1 MRPTSVDVDEIKDRI
16 FAMGRG
22 QRHRKW
28 VGKLAPAQTWPLPST
43 QPEWTVEDAEPAE
56 LRVWRKPEAEQRR
69 GQGVAKI
76 GNVRVSFPIKFGI
89 GSGVGGVDSGGLM
102 LRLAR
107 VEGGCGVQNDHDF
120 DHTLSSGMRR
130 GSSKTVESVGN
141 VVDAASIILLS
152 QAFCGPV
159 ATVAMGCMAVVG
171 FIQAVAP
178 HVIGLFGLQQHTSSM
193 ITIQESIPTRVEE
206 FSAASLLLSI
216 GIPLLKS
223 QNRQLYETLR
233 CVGAA
238 IPVGL
243 GYAITT
249 SQVKKLPKGGFRKGE
264 AMWRHRHR
272 WAAKRLCGLMTE
284 FREPSA
290 LGWLV
295 DLIEKSTAIPG
306 TRGFLSRSSL
316 PGINQQCL
324 YNISTPLPLS
334 FKSRENLPYE
344 KEAEKEIVVSTPPDI
359 LKKDPKK
366 LDLTIVDSYDYNGN
380 ADRIIGSLPTNDWEV
395 VESSGTN
402 DFLNNLSEVHRG
414 WRGFKQK
421 ASLFSRGCWLAA
433 IFIPFMVFAFLL
445 YFISTFLSAA
455 WREHL
460 QCVVWK
466 MLRYCLERGGA
477 AFIKWGQWSSTRE
490 DLFPESLCTILGR
503 LHDQAP
509 THSYRETRKAILE
522 HLKRP
527 IEAIFDDFPIK
538 PCASGSIAQVYR
550 AKLKDR
556 GDGTPLNVAVKV
568 RHPSVALRIYQ
579 DFQIM
584 SAVADVVQGLPALR
598 WLNLRQSIDQFSH
611 TMTSQADLRVEA
623 INLQRFY
630 NNFEGLHKT
639 VVWPKL
645 IPDLVS
651 EGVIV
656 ETFERGSA
664 LHEFLRK
671 RSTLNTQIAAVGVD
685 AYLKMILTD
694 NFVHTDLHPGNI
706 LARMAEN
713 DKGEC
718 IEQLQLVLL
727 DFGLAEEL
735 PPRVRYHFL
744 SFIMNIGAADG
755 ERAARHLLQFSWPNV
770 QRCPRP
776 ELLTADLKV
785 LFERECDLRIR
796 PIDLNH
802 VLKQVLQLCRKHEVT
817 IDSSY
822 ASLVVAV
829 CVLVGFARS
838 LDPELSIMD
847 AAVPCL
853 FLYNLVG
860 RIPGGIYG

>member
-1 MRPTSVDVDEIKDRI
+1 M
-16 FAMGRG
+16 
-22 QRHRKW
+22 
-28 VGKLAPAQTWPLPST
+28 
-43 QPEWTVEDAEPAE
+43 
-56 LRVWRKPEAEQRR
+56 
-69 GQGVAKI
+69 
-76 GNVRVSFPIKFGI
+76 
-89 GSGVGGVDSGGLM
+89 
-102 LRLAR
+102 
-107 VEGGCGVQNDHDF
+107 
-120 DHTLSSGMRR
+120 
-130 GSSKTVESVGN
+130 
-141 VVDAASIILLS
+141 
-152 QAFCGPV
+152 
-159 ATVAMGCMAVVG
+159 
-171 FIQAVAP
+171 
-178 HVIGLFGLQQHTSSM
+178 
-193 ITIQESIPTRVEE
+193 
-206 FSAASLLLSI
+206 
-216 GIPLLKS
+216 
-223 QNRQLYETLR
+223 
-233 CVGAA
+233 
-238 IPVGL
+238 
-243 GYAITT
+243 
-249 SQVKKLPKGGFRKGE
+249 
-264 AMWRHRHR
+264 
-272 WAAKRLCGLMTE
+272 
-284 FREPSA
+284 
-290 LGWLV
+290 
-295 DLIEKSTAIPG
+295 
-306 TRGFLSRSSL
+306 
-316 PGINQQCL
+316 
-324 YNISTPLPLS
+324 STPLPLCL
-334 FKSRENLPYE
+334 KSKEKITYQ
-344 KEAEKEIVVSTPPDI
+344 KEAEKEIIVSTPPDI
-359 LKKDPKK
+359 LKKDPKD
-366 LDLTIVDSYDYNGN
+366 DLSIVDSYNYNGS
-380 ADRIIGSLPTNDWEV
+380 ADHIVGSLPSHDWEL
-395 VESSGTN
+395 VEKSGAT
-402 DFLNNLSEVHRG
+402 DFLDSLSEVHSG
-414 WRGFKQK
+414 WRGFRQK
-421 ASLFSRGCWLAA
+421 MSLFYRACWLAA
-433 IFIPFMVFAFLL
+433 IFIPFMILAFPL
-445 YFISTFLSAA
+445 YFISTLLSAY
-455 WREHL
+455 WKEYL
-460 QCVVWK
+460 QCTVWV

-490 DLFPESLCTILGR
+490 DLFPDSLCRILGR

-509 THSYRETRKAILE
+509 THSYKQTRRAILK
-522 HLKRP
+522 HFKRP
-527 IEAIFDDFPIK
+527 IEAIFDDFPLK
-538 PCASGSIAQVYR
+538 PFASGSIAQVYR
-550 AKLKDR
+550 ARLKGR
-556 GDGTPLNVAVKV
+556 GDDTPLNVAVKV
-568 RHPSVALRIYQ
+568 RHPAVALRIYQ

-584 SAVADVVQGLPALR
+584 SFVADIVQGLPALR

-630 NNFEGLHKT
+630 NNFQGLHQT

-656 ETFERGSA
+656 ETFERGAA

-671 RSTLNTQIAAVGVD
+671 RSSLNTQIAAVGVD

-755 ERAARHLLQFSWPNV
+755 ERAAHHLLHFSWPNP

-776 ELLTADLKV
+776 ELLVADMKI
-785 LFERECDLRIR
+785 LFDQECDLRVR
-796 PIDLNH
+796 SIDLNS

>member
-1 MRPTSVDVDEIKDRI
+1 MAKLSPVKVRPPPSSIK
-16 FAMGRG
+16 
-22 QRHRKW
+22 
-28 VGKLAPAQTWPLPST
+28 
-43 QPEWTVEDAEPAE
+43 PEWTVQNVEAMNSKG
-56 LRVWRKPEAEQRR
+56 KPEAGQRRR
-69 GQGVAKI
+69 GQGVVRI
-76 GNVRVSFPIKFGI
+76 GNVRVSFPVKFGI
-89 GSGVGGVDSGGLM
+89 GLGIGGVDSGGLV

-107 VEGGCGVQNDHDF
+107 VEGGCGVQNDHDC
-120 DHTLSSGMRR
+120 DSTISSGRR
-130 GSSKTVESVGN
+130 RSGNKALESGIN
-141 VVDAASIILLS
+141 VVDAASILLLS

-159 ATVAMGCMAVVG
+159 ASIAMGCMAVVG
-171 FIQAVAP
+171 FIQAIAP
-178 HVIGLFGLQQHTSSM
+178 HVMGRFDSSASM
-193 ITIQESIPTRVEE
+193 ITLQESIPLRVEE

-223 QNRQLYETLR
+223 QYRQFYETLR

-238 IPVGL
+238 LPVGL
-243 GYAITT
+243 GYAMTS
-249 SQVKKLPKGGFRKGE
+249 SQVKKLPKGGFRQGE
-264 AMWRHRHR
+264 AMWRQRHR
-272 WAAKRLCGLMTE
+272 WAARRLCGLMTE

-295 DLIEKSTAIPG
+295 DLIDKSSAIRG
-306 TRGFLSRSSL
+306 TRGLLSR
-316 PGINQQCL
+316 PAVNQQSL
-324 YNISTPLPLS
+324 LIVSTPLPLC
-334 FKSRENLPYE
+334 FKSRETCPYL
-344 KEAEKEIVVSTPPDI
+344 KENEKEIIVSTSLDT
-359 LKKDPKK
+359 LTKDPKESLK
-366 LDLTIVDSYDYNGN
+366 VVDSYNYTGSTDHTV
-380 ADRIIGSLPTNDWEV
+380 GSLPSHDWEL
-395 VESSGTN
+395 VENSGTN
-402 DFLNNLSEVHRG
+402 EFLSGLSEVYSG
-414 WRGFKQK
+414 WRGFEQK
-421 ASLFSRGCWLAA
+421 MSLFFRGCWLAA
-433 IFIPFMVFAFLL
+433 IFIPFMVLAIIL
-445 YFISTFLSAA
+445 YFVSTFLSPYWA
-455 WREHL
+455 EYL
-460 QCVVWK
+460 QCTVWV

-490 DLFPESLCTILGR
+490 DLFPESLCRILGR

-509 THSYRETRKAILE
+509 THSYKQTRRAILK
-522 HLKRP
+522 HFKRP
-527 IEAIFDDFPIK
+527 IEAIFDDFPLK
-538 PCASGSIAQVYR
+538 PFASGSIAQVYR
-550 AKLKDR
+550 ARLKDP

-584 SAVADVVQGLPALR
+584 SVVADIVQGLPALR

-630 NNFEGLHKT
+630 RNFEGLHQT

-645 IPDLVS
+645 VPALVS

-671 RSTLNTQIAAVGVD
+671 RSSLNTQIAAIGVD

-713 DKGEC
+713 DEGEC
-718 IEQLQLVLL
+718 LEQLQLVLL

-735 PPRVRYHFL
+735 PPVVRYHFL

-755 ERAARHLLQFSWPNV
+755 ECAAHHLLHFSWPNP

-776 ELLTADLKV
+776 ELLIADMKE
-785 LFERECDLRIR
+785 LFDRECDLRIR
-796 PIDLNH
+796 PIDLNF

-847 AAVPCL
+847 AAIPCL